1 MKCSRCQG
9 LLVRDHFLD
18 FEGTIGHMWA
28 NGYRCMNCGN
38 VLDAVIEK
46 HRLVPIQPPVM
57 PVAEEQ
63 DSEEQDV
70 YAEEHSVIMRAA

>member
-18 FEGTIGHMWA
+18 FDGTIGHMWA

-38 VLDAVIEK
+38 VLDPVIEK
-46 HRLVPIQPPVM
+46 HRLVAIQPTLM
-57 PVAEEQ
+57 PPHQEL
-63 DSEEQDV
+63 DPEEQDV
-70 YAEEHSVIMRAA
+70 HAEEEPVIMRAA